1 MCWRMNTRLLKN
13 TTHEKELNYIR
24 EGSSKLR
31 ALLDMGLD
39 KDIYKQVEYLYDLIH
54 SSPAKSDISVYDYEQ
69 KVLELINTL
78 KHEYFVWKYE
88 RHK

>member
-1 MCWRMNTRLLKN
+1 MLANEHTITQN

-31 ALLDMGLD
+31 ALLDIGLD

-54 SSPAKSDISVYDYEQ
+54 SSPAESFRIDKYI
-69 KVLELINTL
+69 